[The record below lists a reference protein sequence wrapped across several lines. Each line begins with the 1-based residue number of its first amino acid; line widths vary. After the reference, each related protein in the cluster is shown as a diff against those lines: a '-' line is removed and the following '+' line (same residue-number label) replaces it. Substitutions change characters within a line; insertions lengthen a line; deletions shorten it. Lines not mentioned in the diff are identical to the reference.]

1 MYQTISNLP
10 GLVSVHC
17 KSRSPQEFNGL
28 WKVCSSAPFQ
38 FCFPR
43 VLNNFQAF
51 QNSGDVEDAAHW
63 SKKKDKIK
71 IIYWCRRQRKMKGKK
86 RKKEQNIWKSGNRPG
101 TPSFWAKFLV
111 WKTSSTDCT
120 PSDATCWF
128 EKSWRILRKKINVV
142 VAMDLAVELLGAQLL
157 QGTLRIES
165 LDKVLTNF
173 CREAVSQLEVWELEG
188 VKRTSLILAKAAFK
202 FWMKRGV
209 LAGWRWVWHGV
220 WARGRM
226 HWGRQTRALMRSNP
240 IPDLK
245 FVIGL
250 DSDHFGGTHWV
261 RNRT

>member
-1 MYQTISNLP
+1 MLGPTWSPKNTGGVLQRYNSVLWVQKKFNKLLRQSPYKTTFSSEIYHQVIFMYQTISNLP

-28 WKVCSSAPFQ
+28 WKVCNSAPFQ

-71 IIYWCRRQRKMKGKK
+71 RIDWCRRQRKMKGKK

-128 EKSWRILRKKINVV
+128 EKSWRILRQKINVV

-157 QGTLRIES
+157 
-165 LDKVLTNF
+165 
-173 CREAVSQLEVWELEG
+173 
-188 VKRTSLILAKAAFK
+188 
-202 FWMKRGV
+202 
-209 LAGWRWVWHGV
+209 
-220 WARGRM
+220 
-226 HWGRQTRALMRSNP
+226 
-240 IPDLK
+240 
-245 FVIGL
+245 
-250 DSDHFGGTHWV
+250 
-261 RNRT
+261 